1 MDVDHNPF
9 CAGGMTLGDG
19 TWVVVGGNKAVGA
32 GGVTAQ
38 KNASPYYNYNG
49 GRTVRLL
56 SSCSGSGCSWDE
68 KPNTMV
74 KERWYATV
82 EPMVDGH
89 AMLIS
94 GMTNGGFVPSSG
106 SQQTSYEFY
115 PNVGGSYNL
124 PLLQRTVPLSLYPL
138 TFLMSSGEV
147 WMQANKEAVLWNTD
161 TLKEK
166 RLPNTRVPRVYP
178 ASGAVMMLPL
188 TPANNYQ
195 ETILLCG
202 GMSLGSAANWG
213 NEGGPATMVT
223 ERPASTICEQS
234 SPLVNANWEQ
244 VDDLPSGRSMGTF
257 INLPDGTAWFG
268 NGVTTGVAGYTTDPN
283 SPGKPVGTSFADNPE
298 LRHYVYDPKKA
309 KGSRFTHVG
318 TASVGRL
325 YHSTA
330 TLLEDGSVLIAG
342 SNPSPDVNTK
352 QKWKTTWDV
361 ERWYAPYHDKPRP
374 SNAGLPNS
382 FSYGGN
388 AFTLTM
394 DSATK
399 ASKAKV
405 VLIRTGFSTHGFNM
419 GQRMLELRSQAN
431 GNQLRVAQ
439 APNNPALFAPGPA
452 LAFVVVDGVPSIG
465 KHVMVGNGQ
474 IGKQPTAANSNLGGT
489 TARFANTT
497 TPQTTNSTTKDTKST
512 TTTESAKASKSTTD
526 SKSTKASDAESDD
539 ADDDADEKKSGNVAE
554 DIVNDV
560 ISARAAT
567 ANGSQSKA
575 DAIAK
580 TLQGAPIEGES
591 VTDLFKGFF
600 EGGLQNTVND
610 VLQEF
615 SDGKLT
621 EHLFGKRSTE
631 TFKKHMKRSSRN
643 KHRFGD
649 K

>member
-1 MDVDHNPF
+1 MNVDHNPF

-19 TWVVVGGNKAVGA
+19 TWIVVGGNKAVGA
-32 GGVTAQ
+32 GGVTDT
-38 KNASPYYNYNG
+38 KNTSPYYNYNG

-56 SSCSGSGCSWDE
+56 SSCSGSGCTWKE
-68 KPNTMV
+68 KANTMD

-89 AMLIS
+89 VMLIS
-94 GMTNGGFVPSSG
+94 GMTNGGFVPSAG
-106 SQQTSYEFY
+106 SQQSSYEFY
-115 PNVGGSYNL
+115 PDVGGSYKL
-124 PLLQRTVPLSLYPL
+124 PLLDRTVPLSLYPL

-147 WMQANKEAVLWNTD
+147 WMQANKEAILWNTN

-166 RLPNTRVPRVYP
+166 QLPHTSVPRVYP

-188 TPANNYQ
+188 TPDNNYK

-202 GMSLGSAANWG
+202 GMSLGSAKNWG

-223 ERPASTICEQS
+223 ERAASTVCEQS
-234 SPLVNANWEQ
+234 SPLVDPAWEQ

-283 SPGKPVGTSFADNPE
+283 SVGKPVGTSFGDNPE
-298 LRHYVYDPKKA
+298 LRHYIYDPSKA
-309 KGSRFTHVG
+309 KGSRFKHVG

-342 SNPSPDVNTK
+342 SNPSPDVTNK
-352 QKWKTTWDV
+352 QKWKTTYDV

-382 FSYGGN
+382 FSYGGD

-394 DSATK
+394 DSASQ
-399 ASKAKV
+399 ASKTKV

-419 GQRMLELRSQAN
+419 GQRMLELRSQTS
-431 GNQLRVAQ
+431 GNQLKVAQ

-474 IGKQPTAANSNLGGT
+474 IGKQPTAANSKL
-489 TARFANTT
+489 
-497 TPQTTNSTTKDTKST
+497 ST
-512 TTTESAKASKSTTD
+512 TTTRFANNTSADDEKTTTSTSSTKKAKSTKT
-526 SKSTKASDAESDD
+526 SGKKTSSTSSSTKSTKATSNAVENIVDSIMSTRASDAN
-539 ADDDADEKKSGNVAE
+539 GQ
-554 DIVNDV
+554 
-560 ISARAAT
+560 AT
-567 ANGSQSKA
+567 ANE
-575 DAIAK
+575 IAK
-580 TLQGAPIEGES
+580 TLQGAPVEGES
-591 VTDLFKGFF
+591 VAHLFTDFF
-600 EGGLQNTVND
+600 SGGLQNTVES
-610 VLQEF
+610 VLQDF
-615 SDGKLT
+615 SDGKMT
-621 EHLFGKRSTE
+621 EHLFGKRSSE
-631 TFKKHMKRSSRN
+631 TFKKHMRRSSRN
-643 KHRFGD
+643 KRHFGD

>member
-1 MDVDHNPF
+1 MFSTSFKSFVLVAVALAAQAVAQKAGTVDKVGNSGISAQMMFLQSNNQVIIMDKIENNPVKRPGSNGPAAAVAYNTNTNKLQAMDVDHNPF

-213 NEGGPATMVT
+213 NEGGP
-223 ERPASTICEQS
+223 RPWSPRGPPRPSASKAARWSTPTGSRSTTC
-234 SPLVNANWEQ
+234 PLVGPWAP
-244 VDDLPSGRSMGTF
+244 LSTCP
-257 INLPDGTAWFG
+257 TAPPG
-268 NGVTTGVAGYTTDPN
+268 SATVSTTGVAGYTTDPN
-283 SPGKPVGTSFADNPE
+283 SPGKPSAP
-298 LRHYVYDPKKA
+298 
-309 KGSRFTHVG
+309 
-318 TASVGRL
+318 RL
-325 YHSTA
+325 
-330 TLLEDGSVLIAG
+330 
-342 SNPSPDVNTK
+342 P
-352 QKWKTTWDV
+352 
-361 ERWYAPYHDKPRP
+361 
-374 SNAGLPNS
+374 
-382 FSYGGN
+382 
-388 AFTLTM
+388 
-394 DSATK
+394 
-399 ASKAKV
+399 
-405 VLIRTGFSTHGFNM
+405 
-419 GQRMLELRSQAN
+419 
-431 GNQLRVAQ
+431 
-439 APNNPALFAPGPA
+439 
-452 LAFVVVDGVPSIG
+452 
-465 KHVMVGNGQ
+465 
-474 IGKQPTAANSNLGGT
+474 
-489 TARFANTT
+489 T
-497 TPQTTNSTTKDTKST
+497 TPS
-512 TTTESAKASKSTTD
+512 
-526 SKSTKASDAESDD
+526 
-539 ADDDADEKKSGNVAE
+539 
-554 DIVNDV
+554 
-560 ISARAAT
+560 
-567 ANGSQSKA
+567 
-575 DAIAK
+575 
-580 TLQGAPIEGES
+580 
-591 VTDLFKGFF
+591 
-600 EGGLQNTVND
+600 
-610 VLQEF
+610 
-615 SDGKLT
+615 
-621 EHLFGKRSTE
+621 
-631 TFKKHMKRSSRN
+631 
-643 KHRFGD
+643 
-649 K
+649 